1 MRKGKRIKKRENE
14 KREKE
19 RGEREGKKE
28 GEKEGKRERER
39 AKTNNNKFFV
49 LKPAEGVDGAPNTIH
64 SLVFF
69 IFLSLFPSFFLS
81 LPLSLVASLY
91 ERTPLY
97 NASNLHFFGYNKIFV
112 SVSSVKIG
120 QHSFLKMKV

>member
-19 RGEREGKKE
+19 RGEREEK
-28 GEKEGKRERER
+28 KEGKRERKRER
-39 AKTNNNKFFV
+39 TKTNNNKFFV